1 MQTARGSIDL
11 GVELSARVQRAHD
24 DFECGLVLELG
35 VRIDRNAAPIV
46 GDSHETVSLHLDF
59 DEGGMSFERLV
70 HRIVD
75 HLGEQ
80 VMQRLL
86 VGAADIHAGP
96 PAHRLEPLQHLDMAR
111 GIAGLG
117 AARGLGGARRLAA
130 QAARRGFGQVEQRLA
145 LRSRGLLGGLGHA
158 SKSTGKGGTNQR

>member
-1 MQTARGSIDL
+1 M
-11 GVELSARVQRAHD
+11 
-24 DFECGLVLELG
+24 
-35 VRIDRNAAPIV
+35 RIDRHAAPVVDHSDEAV
-46 GDSHETVSLHLDF
+46 GRHAHVDPV
-59 DEGGMSFERLV
+59 GVAGERLV

-80 VMQRLL
+80 VMERLL

-158 SKSTGKGGTNQR
+158 SKSTGKGGNESTLNYATVVAGS